1 MSEVSSPTNED
12 LIIKVQE
19 TPNPMAYKFVT
30 SVTLLDN
37 GKRTF
42 LATDDYSEIGL
53 VKSLFE
59 VSGVTQV
66 YLFQNTISIT
76 HDGTLQS
83 EVWVENIESVL
94 RAKIPEHN
102 SNIVQEESVV
112 KRRISK
118 SEDPEILKIE
128 EVLDRTIRPGLQ
140 ADGGDVEVIRFADNI
155 LEISYQG
162 ACGGCPSAMYGTLDA
177 IQNILRFELKN
188 EDLRV
193 API

>member
-1 MSEVSSPTNED
+1 M
-12 LIIKVQE
+12 
-19 TPNPMAYKFVT
+19 
-30 SVTLLDN
+30 
-37 GKRTF
+37 
-42 LATDDYSEIGL
+42 
-53 VKSLFE
+53 
-59 VSGVTQV
+59 
-66 YLFQNTISIT
+66 
-76 HDGTLQS
+76 
-83 EVWVENIESVL
+83 
-94 RAKIPEHN
+94 
-102 SNIVQEESVV
+102 